1 MFGPAEIIVPP
12 EPLFSLMINEIF
24 NPFYLFQIFSCI
36 FWFYDNSVVLAL
48 VAIFY
53 LVCSL
58 FATLWDYHENNQR
71 VRKMARYSC
80 KINLLQR
87 DKTFKEIIS
96 DELLPGDIV
105 EVPQGIILPCDL
117 ILLTGSAIVNESML
131 MGESIPVNKTSLH
144 STSEIYS
151 DKKCTKHTLYGGT
164 RVIQTRNFNEEPIY
178 GLVRNTNFLTA
189 KGSLIRE
196 ILYPSEFNFK
206 FTHDS
211 EKFILIGFVIALIG
225 ICSILPVMITN
236 GFNIKFMIDASLNII
251 IITVPPALPAAL
263 AVGTLF
269 AIIRLKKANIFCI

>member
-1 MFGPAEIIVPP
+1 
-12 EPLFSLMINEIF
+12 
-24 NPFYLFQIFSCI
+24 
-36 FWFYDNSVVLAL
+36 
-48 VAIFY
+48 
-53 LVCSL
+53 
-58 FATLWDYHENNQR
+58 
-71 VRKMARYSC
+71 
-80 KINLLQR
+80 
-87 DKTFKEIIS
+87 
-96 DELLPGDIV
+96 
-105 EVPQGIILPCDL
+105 
-117 ILLTGSAIVNESML
+117 ML

-236 GFNIKFMIDASLNII
+236 GFDIKFMIDASLNII

-269 AIIRLKKANIFCI
+269 AIIRLKKANIFCISPMRVNLAARIKIFVFDKTGTLTEDEISINGYRSVKSETINGK